1 MGKEIFGALDL
12 GSSKIKAIVVRED
25 KESFELIEKIEKD
38 SEGIKRGKVVEP
50 EKLAKVLKWITREM
64 TKVPPFFVN
73 LSGEYLSAVSSKG
86 IINISRAD
94 QIVSEEDIKRALK
107 SAEAQKFS
115 FHKEVLDIIP
125 QYYVLDNEIKT
136 ENPLG
141 MKGFK
146 MELQALLI
154 LGIKPYFENLQK
166 SLKMANV
173 EVLDFIPNPIALSFS
188 VLKEKEKEKGVCV
201 LNIGAELIEVS
212 IFKDGFLKNF
222 FVLPLG
228 SEIITNKLALFL
240 KKDFEIAERIKIE
253 FGSCFSK
260 EKKKKLVLE
269 EGKYFSQGAIS
280 KKIRESLSKIFD
292 EVKKELKKNSEEKE
306 FPGGF
311 VLCGGGAKIKGIE
324 EIAKQKFQHFCRV
337 KKPKKI
343 LGLDEDPSFCVC
355 EGLILAGLNKEKEKG
370 EGEGMFFKIINFF
383 KGFIP

>member
-12 GSSKIKAIVVRED
+12 GSSKIKAIVV
-25 KESFELIEKIEKD
+25 KEERGSFELVEKIEKE

-50 EKLAKVLKWITREM
+50 EKLAKVLKWMTREI

-73 LSGEYLSAVSSKG
+73 LGGEYLSAVSSKG

-115 FHKEVLDIIP
+115 FHREILDVIP

-154 LGIKPYFENLQK
+154 LGIQPYFENLQK

-173 EVLDFIPNPIALSFS
+173 EVLDFIPNPVALSFS
-188 VLKEKEKEKGVCV
+188 VLKEKEKEKGGCI
-201 LNIGAELIEVS
+201 LNIGAETTEVC

-222 FVLPLG
+222 FVLPFG
-228 SEIITNKLALFL
+228 SEIITNKLALLL
-240 KKDFEIAERIKIE
+240 KKDFEIAERVKIE
-253 FGSCFSK
+253 FGNCLSK
-260 EKKKKLVLE
+260 EKKEKLVLE
-269 EGKYFSQGAIS
+269 EGKAFSKSVIS
-280 KKIRESLSKIFD
+280 KKIREALMKIFD
-292 EVKKELKKNSEEKE
+292 EIKKEMKKNLEEKE

-337 KKPKKI
+337 GKPKKI

-355 EGLILAGLNKEKEKG
+355 EGLILAGLSKEREEKEG
-370 EGEGMFFKIINFF
+370 LFSKIINFF
-383 KGFIP
+383 KGFVP